1 MSYRSG
7 VLTGLLIS
15 VLAAVTAGAAW
26 WAFFSPP
33 TANKDK
39 PKPPEPAQVSKAPG
53 QYQSNTLIEDQQV
66 NLIVLTPEGVETL
79 ALRTELIQRKPMHRA
94 RLYGGDIVLP
104 PGQSLIVSAPL
115 NGTLQQPGDTPLAPG
130 SFVTRGQAI
139 FELMPLLTPEGRA
152 NLNVAKI
159 DAEGQV
165 QTASV
170 QVEATQIAL
179 DRARRVYESEAGS
192 RRALDEAQALH
203 DIARRTHEAAIA
215 RRELL
220 NKVVGEVEKGTTS
233 PIEIVSPRAGILQ
246 GISAQPGQ
254 SVASG
259 ATLFEIADLS
269 RVWVRVPVYVGD
281 LAELDTAADAVVGEL
296 TARSARA
303 GRTAPLAKA
312 PPSADADAGTIDL
325 FYSLDNRAPTELVN
339 RVAEYNPGER
349 VAVRL
354 PLKGEPESLTIA
366 WSAIIHDIHGG
377 TWVYEQTAERT
388 YVRRRVVVRHIA
400 GDTAVLASGPPEGTR
415 VVTAGAAELFGTETG
430 FTK

>member
-15 VLAAVTAGAAW
+15 VLAAAALGAAW
-26 WAFFSPP
+26 WTFFAPP
-33 TANKDK
+33 AVKDK
-39 PKPPEPAQVSKAPG
+39 PKPPEPAQVSKAPREV
-53 QYQSNTLIEDQQV
+53 QINTLIEDQQV
-66 NLIVLTPEGVETL
+66 NVIVLTAEGVERL
-79 ALRTELIQRKPMHRA
+79 ALRTEPIRRKPMHRA
-94 RLYGGDIVLP
+94 RQYGGDVVLP

-115 NGTLQQPGDTPLAPG
+115 NGTLQQPGETPLAPG
-130 SFVTRGQAI
+130 SFVNRGQPI

-170 QVEATQIAL
+170 QVEATLIAL
-179 DRARRVYESEAGS
+179 DRARRVFESEAGS
-192 RRALDEAQALH
+192 RRAPDEAQALH

-233 PIEIVSPRAGILQ
+233 PIEIVSPRAGVLQ
-246 GISAQPGQ
+246 NLSAQPGQ

-281 LAELDTAADAVVGEL
+281 LAELDTAADAVVSEL
-296 TARSARA
+296 TGKPHRSGSTARPV
-303 GRTAPLAKA
+303 TA

-325 FYSLDNRAPTELVN
+325 YYALENRVPPLELVN
-339 RVAEYNPGER
+339 RVAEYHPGER

-354 PLKGEPESLTIA
+354 PLKDEPESLTIA
-366 WSAIIHDIHGG
+366 WSAVIHDIHGG

-388 YVRRRVVVRHIA
+388 YVRRRVVVRHAA
-400 GDTAVLASGPPEGTR
+400 GDTAVLASGPPPGTR
-415 VVTAGAAELFGTETG
+415 IVTAGTAELFGTETG